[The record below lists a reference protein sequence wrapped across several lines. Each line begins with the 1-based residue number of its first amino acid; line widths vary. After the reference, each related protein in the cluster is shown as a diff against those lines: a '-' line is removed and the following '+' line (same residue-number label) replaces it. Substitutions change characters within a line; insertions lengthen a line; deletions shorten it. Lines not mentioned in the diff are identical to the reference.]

1 MAETTIQ
8 SANCFL
14 EGETFTHPWLCLC
27 RQSNRCSSA
36 HGCFTSW
43 ATVSGVAEVRVQHCS
58 YFQLNILIWTWRG
71 CLCCSALTWKG
82 ETNCWQTKNLRCN
95 KAFHDKQAIYDKV
108 FFMCTLLYHRLCKVH
123 PSFKPFRFSPS
134 LSCSSLQGCS
144 LKQDLFCRCCISLY
158 LCLTFSCCQ
167 HLCFMCLLD
176 DKLHF

>member
-1 MAETTIQ
+1 MYGLLKITFIHWHVCSHTQMAETTIQ

-95 KAFHDKQAIYDKV
+95 KAFMTNRQ
-108 FFMCTLLYHRLCKVH
+108 FMI
-123 PSFKPFRFSPS
+123 RF
-134 LSCSSLQGCS
+134 
-144 LKQDLFCRCCISLY
+144 
-158 LCLTFSCCQ
+158 FSCAPSYITDYVRCIP
-167 HLCFMCLLD
+167 HLSHLGFLP
-176 DKLHF
+176 H